1 MSSAALRSLSP
12 EVQTKLTDLRRQIR
26 KYVFWEGLALVVALA
41 GLLFW
46 GSFLLDTTYFRL
58 SRLELPQSLRAAFLI
73 GSVAALAG
81 GLMSLL
87 VFRTLRGMR
96 SRALAML
103 LERRF
108 PQLGDGLITAV
119 EATEGDWQP
128 RSDIEKAMLQRTI
141 ADATRSV
148 QRLNVS
154 EVFDPGPLRR
164 AAIAAVMLVVSIL
177 GLAVVDSSAM
187 ERWIDGYWRLRSA
200 YWPRETS
207 LKVQVLT
214 QPGDQLRDFVDGRYR
229 HPRGGDLQIVIYS
242 AEGKQAP
249 ERIRVDYRIRTGSWK
264 RSYLTASTD
273 QPFQI
278 GFPGLL
284 DDLEFWVTGGDFAT
298 ASPWRVTVVDAPR
311 VDQMTLGVLYP
322 EYTGL
327 NVAGP
332 SGTAARS
339 ELPLLGS
346 QITLPVGCDVELRAA
361 ANKPLNGV
369 RIEVDADGERF
380 EWQLRRKE
388 DTATAAGVVQATLTL
403 RARDDFPQRS
413 AAWSPELAAA
423 MLSEDGRSFL
433 LPFVMQRGGAQALRE
448 MIETAADG
456 PGIESTVIPWPADA
470 VLRMHFEDTDGI
482 VSPEPLRLTI
492 NGQVDA
498 PPVVEVELKGISP
511 LITRQARIPVVGWI
525 RDEYGVSSARFDYQI
540 DNSTEWKPQQFS
552 SPPAGVPREFELS
565 RSASERYERF
575 DVLPLDLSVKQR
587 LSLTVW
593 SADGDNLYGPNESR
607 SQKFV
612 FTVVPVEELLSLL
625 YEREINLRKRF
636 EQLLSELKD
645 LQKDLDLHRQRA
657 EQVASETGSAREQT
671 LASLA
676 ACAERSLTQ
685 VRKSAAE
692 MQAIQQ
698 AFSDIRDE
706 LVNNSAETPQNMDR
720 LEQKILRPIA
730 RANEESF
737 PAVDASLGL
746 FSLANR
752 QQRSPLPAIRES
764 EQELEILVKALER
777 VLLEMRKLETFHEAL
792 ELLKAIIGS
801 QDELM
806 EETRTQRKARALR
819 ALEEE

>member
-12 EVQTKLTDLRRQIR
+12 EVLTKLTDLRRQIR
-26 KYVFWEGLALVVALA
+26 KYVFWEGLALVVTLA

-46 GSFLLDTTYFRL
+46 GSFLVDTTYFRL

-73 GSVAALAG
+73 GSLAALAG
-81 GLMSLL
+81 GLVSLL

-96 SRALAML
+96 SRALALL

-119 EATEGDWQP
+119 EATEGGWQP
-128 RSDIEKAMLQRTI
+128 SSDIEKAMLQRTI
-141 ADATRSV
+141 ADASRSV

-187 ERWIDGYWRLRSA
+187 ERWIDGYWRLRDA
-200 YWPRETS
+200 YWPRETA
-207 LKVQVLT
+207 LKVRVLT

-229 HPRGGDLQIVIYS
+229 HPRGGDLQIVIES
-242 AEGKQAP
+242 AEGKQVP
-249 ERIRVDYRIRTGSWK
+249 DRIRVDYRIRNGSWK
-264 RSYLTASTD
+264 RSYLTASAD
-273 QPFQI
+273 QPFQM

-298 ASPWRVTVVDAPR
+298 ASPWRVAVVDAPR

-322 EYTGL
+322 AYTGL
-327 NVAGP
+327 NAVGPTGVAE
-332 SGTAARS
+332 RS

-346 QITLPVGCDVELRAA
+346 QVTLPLGSDVQLRAA
-361 ANKPLNGV
+361 ANKALNGV
-369 RIEVDADGERF
+369 RIEIDANGERF
-380 EWQLRRKE
+380 EWQLRRE
-388 DTATAAGVVQATLTL
+388 PESAAAGRVVQATLTV
-403 RARDDFPQRS
+403 RAREEFPQRT
-413 AAWSPELAAA
+413 ATWSPDMAAPL
-423 MLSEDGRSFL
+423 MSDDGQSFL
-433 LPFVMQRGGAQALRE
+433 LPFVMQRDGAQTLRE
-448 MIETAADG
+448 FIEAAASG
-456 PGIESTVIPWPADA
+456 PGIESVPIPWPADA

-482 VSPEPLRLTI
+482 VSPDPLRLTI
-492 NGQVDA
+492 NAQVDA

-525 RDEYGVSSARFDYQI
+525 RDEYGVSSARFEYQI
-540 DNSTEWKPQQFS
+540 DNATEWKPQQFAA
-552 SPPAGVPREFELS
+552 PPAGATREFELS

-593 SADGDNLYGPNESR
+593 SADGDNLYGPNDAR

-636 EQLLSELKD
+636 EQLLSELKE

-657 EQVASETGSAREQT
+657 EQVPNETGTMREQT
-671 LASLA
+671 LASLS

-692 MQAIQQ
+692 MLAIQQ

-720 LEQKILRPIA
+720 LETKILRPIS